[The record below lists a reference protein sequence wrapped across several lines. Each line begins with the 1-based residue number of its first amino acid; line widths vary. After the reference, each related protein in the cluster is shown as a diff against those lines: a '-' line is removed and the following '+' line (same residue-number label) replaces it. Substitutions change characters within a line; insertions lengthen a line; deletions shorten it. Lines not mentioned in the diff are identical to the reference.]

1 MQRLRRALRAV
12 HARVDLFGSSAFAVR
27 VPSPSR
33 RSLSVVAVAV
43 LVLSAGCTGGLGGDE
58 GATVDAPVGFV
69 PEDAEAVVAAGGGV
83 VTDEAT
89 ATLYEEL
96 VGPGDSA
103 GLPATWAGV
112 LEAAND
118 ETDLDL
124 EGLESAVAFSQSPNL
139 VDAADA
145 ADIEDVGD
153 AAEVDPDDLGELDA
167 ADYAAVAVE
176 SDWTWPELSEAL
188 RTAGFGAGFGEVE
201 FEEDSYEG
209 VTVYRV
215 AGAPEAGLVADLG
228 DGAFV
233 IGATAA
239 VEDAIDT
246 DQSEASGFGGDL
258 RDAYDAADDGLVKA
272 AVAPELG
279 DATVGSSVGLEQP
292 EVITVVYD
300 TDGTEMTAD
309 AMLTMPS
316 TDAAEQTADG
326 LNFLIT
332 GLTTEAPEDDPLAE
346 LVSKASVGQSGNDVT
361 VSYTAEAA
369 ELGTLLEELA
379 QREALIG
386 AAGEDSASDAP
397 A

>member
-1 MQRLRRALRAV
+1 
-12 HARVDLFGSSAFAVR
+12 
-27 VPSPSR
+27 
-33 RSLSVVAVAV
+33 V
-43 LVLSAGCTGGLGGDE
+43 LALSAGCTGGLGGDE
-58 GATVDAPVGFV
+58 GATADAPIGFV
-69 PEDAEAVVAAGGGV
+69 PEEAEAVVAADGGV

-96 VGPGDSA
+96 VGQGDST

-112 LEAAND
+112 LEAVNG

-124 EGLESAVAFSQSPNL
+124 DGLESAVAFSRSPNL
-139 VDAADA
+139 ADAADA
-145 ADIEDVGD
+145 ADVEDIGD
-153 AAEVDPDDLGELDA
+153 VAAVDTDDIGELDA
-167 ADYAAVAVE
+167 AGYAAVAVE
-176 SDWTWPELSEAL
+176 SDWTWSELGEAL
-188 RTAGFGAGFGEVE
+188 RTGGFGAGFGEVE
-201 FEEDSYEG
+201 FEQDSYEG

-228 DGAFV
+228 DGTFV

-239 VEDAIDT
+239 VEDAIDA
-246 DQSEASGFGGDL
+246 DRGEASGFDGDL
-258 RDAYDAADDGLVKA
+258 RDAYDAADDGLLKLA
-272 AVAPELG
+272 IAPEFG

-309 AMLTMPS
+309 ATLTMPS

-326 LNFLIT
+326 LSFLIT
-332 GLTTEAPEDDPLAE
+332 GLATEAPEGDPLAE
-346 LVSKASVGQSGNDVT
+346 LVSTASVGQSGSDVT
-361 VSYTAEAA
+361 VSYAAEAA
-369 ELGTLLEELA
+369 ELGALLEELA

-386 AAGEDSASDAP
+386 AAAGEESASDAP

>member
-1 MQRLRRALRAV
+1 M
-12 HARVDLFGSSAFAVR
+12 VR
-27 VPSPSR
+27 VPSPGR

-58 GATVDAPVGFV
+58 GATADAPVGFV
-69 PEDAEAVVAAGGGV
+69 PEDAEAVIAAGGGV

-112 LEAAND
+112 LEAANG

-124 EGLESAVAFSQSPNL
+124 EGVESAVAFSQSPNL
-139 VDAADA
+139 ADA
-145 ADIEDVGD
+145 AGIEDVGD
-153 AAEVDPDDLGELDA
+153 TAEVDPDDVGEFDA
-167 ADYAAVAVE
+167 AGYAAVVVD

-201 FEEDSYEG
+201 FDEDSYEG
-209 VTVYRV
+209 VTVYRA

-228 DGAFV
+228 DGTFV

-239 VEDAIDT
+239 VEDAIDANRG
-246 DQSEASGFGGDL
+246 EASGFDGDL
-258 RDAYDAADDGLVKA
+258 RDAYDAADDGLLKIA
-272 AVAPELG
+272 IAPEFG
-279 DATVGSSVGLEQP
+279 DATVGSSVGLERP

-300 TDGTEMTAD
+300 ADGTELTAD
-309 AMLTMPS
+309 ATLTMPS

-326 LNFLIT
+326 LSFLIT

-346 LVSKASVGQSGNDVT
+346 LVSTASVGQSGSDVT

-369 ELGTLLEELA
+369 ELGALLDELA

-386 AAGEDSASDAP
+386 AVAGEDSASDAP